1 MVRRRGEGVV
11 RPMALR
17 VRDGDPP
24 VREEQTMDG
33 SIIVAS
39 TGPTSPGRLC
49 GLPRSSLAGW
59 ACVW

>member
-1 MVRRRGEGVV
+1 
-11 RPMALR
+11 MALR

-49 GLPRSSLAGW
+49 GLPRSSLTGW